1 MSEENV
7 EVVRSYFDA
16 FLAGD
21 RSSAERLTDP
31 RFEFVPSHTSHVT
44 APVEGWKEF
53 TQVLADMTS
62 QFETYEVRPDAIID
76 AGDDRVV
83 VSHRR
88 VAKSH
93 GVQVEDRFAH
103 VITVRGGRICRM
115 ASFRSLE
122 EALEA
127 AGLRT

>member
-7 EVVRSYFDA
+7 EIVQSYFDA

-44 APVEGWKEF
+44 APVHGWKAF
-53 TQVLADMTS
+53 NQVLADMAS
-62 QFETYEVRPDAIID
+62 QFESYEVRPDEIIN
-76 AGDDRVV
+76 AGEDRVIA
-83 VSHRR
+83 SHRR

-103 VITVRGGRICRM
+103 LITVRGGRICRM
-115 ASFRSLE
+115 ASFRSVE

-127 AGLRT
+127 AGLQE